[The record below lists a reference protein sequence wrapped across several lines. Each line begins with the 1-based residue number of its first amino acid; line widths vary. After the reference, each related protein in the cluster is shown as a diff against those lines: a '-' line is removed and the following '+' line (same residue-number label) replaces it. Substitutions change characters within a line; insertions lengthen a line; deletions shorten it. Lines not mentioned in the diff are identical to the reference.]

1 MTPEEVYNLYLSI
14 SRGLKNK
21 PWKPR
26 KDFEGFDKTESG
38 ILCLRL
44 STFFSRFPQIRPK
57 EFMEAPYKLY
67 KDEDYFD
74 LKFYLT
80 QKAISCYT
88 TVQKLKQEEQ
98 PDSDS
103 HISNIIET
111 VKYIGSKCLSEK
123 INFEQYCSKKTGY
136 TWEIVNDFV
145 NGKINL
151 YFLLALPKFYRIFDT
166 IPEQDKELYFKSS
179 YKEIVKFK
187 MRLNT
192 SVKAK
197 KIINESIKRLSTHF
211 PNNT

>member
-103 HISNIIET
+103 HINSIIDT
-111 VKYIGSKCLSEK
+111 VKFIGTKCLSEK
-123 INFEQYCSKKTGY
+123 ISFNQYCNKKAGY
-136 TWEIVNDFV
+136 AWDVVNDFA

-151 YFLLALPKFYRIFDT
+151 YFLLALPNFDRIFDT
-166 IPEQDKELYFKSS
+166 MPEQDKELYFKSF
-179 YKEIVKFK
+179 YKDIVKFK

-211 PNNT
+211 SNNT